1 MRAERS
7 TNPVL
12 AGLVIL
18 LWHTSAGA
26 LPDDREQPIRIT
38 ADWAER
44 NEHTSAT
51 RYVGNVVLTQG
62 SLVINAEQLSVRQPD
77 DEPVT
82 IVATGTPAT
91 LEQTPAAGET
101 PVLATAGRI
110 VYSRADDQIRLTEGA
125 RIQQN
130 GAVVTG
136 AVIDYLVSEQR
147 VRAAGAPD
155 ASGQRVEVVIPPEAL
170 QGEQEN

>member
-1 MRAERS
+1 MRVERW
-7 TNPVL
+7 TIPTV
-12 AGLVIL
+12 AGLVML
-18 LWHTSAGA
+18 LWQTASWS

-82 IVATGTPAT
+82 IIATGAPAK
-91 LEQTPAAGET
+91 LQQTPAEGET
-101 PVLATAGRI
+101 PIQATAGRI
-110 VYSRADDQIRLTEGA
+110 VYSRSDDQIRLTEGA